1 MNEIDPMASQSL
13 DPNETNRIR
22 VSPHRRELITTLSEK
37 YRVSHADAQAIGR
50 TGLLR
55 IADTF
60 DFLSNNL
67 PANSRLK

>member
-1 MNEIDPMASQSL
+1 MNEIDSMASQSL
-13 DPNETNRIR
+13 DANETNRIC
-22 VSPHRRELITTLSEK
+22 VSPQRRELITTLSAK
-37 YRVSHADAQAIGR
+37 YRVSHADAQAIGQA
-50 TGLLR
+50 GLLR